1 MEGKLYFH
9 AWKEN
14 CLMMHSHPMPI
25 KSTVLSELAQESA
38 QLIQKHLRLKDD
50 QAHLLLFITNSSCW
64 IHP

>member
-1 MEGKLYFH
+1 
-9 AWKEN
+9 
-14 CLMMHSHPMPI
+14 MMHSHPMPI